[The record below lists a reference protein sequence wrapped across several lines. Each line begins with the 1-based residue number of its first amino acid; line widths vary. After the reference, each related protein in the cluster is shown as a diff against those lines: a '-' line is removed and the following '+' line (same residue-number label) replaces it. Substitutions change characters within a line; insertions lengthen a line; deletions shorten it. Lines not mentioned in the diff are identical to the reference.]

1 MVDMALIKQRKMMMT
16 MPHMTDTEM
25 MAASSR
31 SERPVDAS
39 AVESAVA
46 PDVPLVSVAAVL
58 TGAVEP
64 ASP

>member
-1 MVDMALIKQRKMMMT
+1 MT

-64 ASP
+64 ESP